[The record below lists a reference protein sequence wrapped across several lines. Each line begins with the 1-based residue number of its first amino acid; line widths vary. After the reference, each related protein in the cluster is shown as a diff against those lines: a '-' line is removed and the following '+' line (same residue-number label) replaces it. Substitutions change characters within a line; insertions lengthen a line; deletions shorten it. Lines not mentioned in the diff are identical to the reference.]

1 MSDLPKLG
9 DRSSA
14 IELISNTLLRL
25 GFIAT
30 PSDIFDDNLT
40 QGIKAFQ
47 QERGL
52 TATGVINEITA
63 RSLEEARFKLGDRVL
78 VFNAAALMRGDDVS
92 NLQDRLIQMGFNCG
106 KVDGVYG
113 ASTEGAV
120 KEFQKSVGI
129 LSDGRCGPAT
139 LISLMRLVKTVS
151 GGAPSALRESV
162 KHSVRS
168 SALANKVI
176 VIDPSWGGEFT
187 GESANGVVESEIVF
201 DLAQRLEGRLIA
213 LGVNVVLTRSANNSP
228 LEKDRIKVANT
239 VSADLVIALKVDS
252 YKNEK
257 ANGVATYFYGRDDK
271 GVRSVVGE
279 RFANLIQREICA
291 RTDLLNCHTHAKSW
305 DLLRLT
311 TAPTVRIDL
320 GYLSNPQDAKRL
332 ATAAF
337 RDQLAEAMIVAIQRL
352 YLSAEDDAKTGTSV
366 SYTHLTLPTN
376 REV

>member
-1 MSDLPKLG
+1 MSDQPKLG
-9 DRSSA
+9 DRSTA

-30 PSDIFDDNLT
+30 PSDIFDEKLT

-52 TATGVINEITA
+52 TATGVINEITS

-78 VFNAAALMRGDDVS
+78 SFNASSIMRGDDVS

-106 KVDGVYG
+106 KVDGVFG
-113 ASTEGAV
+113 ANTERAV

-129 LSDGRCGPAT
+129 SSDGKCGPAT

-151 GGAPSALRESV
+151 GGAPNQLRESV

-168 SALANKVI
+168 PALANKVI

-228 LEKDRIKVANT
+228 LEIDRIKVANS
-239 VSADLVIALKVDS
+239 VNADLVIALKVDS
-252 YKNEK
+252 YKNEN

-291 RTDLLNCHTHAKSW
+291 RTDLLNCQTHAKSW

-311 TAPTVRIDL
+311 IAPTVRIDL
-320 GYLSNPQDAKRL
+320 GYLSSPHDAKRL
-332 ATAAF
+332 AAAAF

-352 YLSAEDDAKTGTSV
+352 YLSAEDDAKTGTLKISD
-366 SYTHLTLPTN
+366 LRRAGLRN
-376 REV
+376 

>member
-168 SALANKVI
+168 PALANKVI

-228 LEKDRIKVANT
+228 LEKDRIKVANA

-352 YLSAEDDAKTGTSV
+352 YLSAEDDAKTGTLKISD
-366 SYTHLTLPTN
+366 LRRAGLRN
-376 REV
+376 

>member
-78 VFNAAALMRGDDVS
+78 VFNAAALMRGDDIS

-113 ASTEGAV
+113 VNTEGAV
-120 KEFQKSVGI
+120 REFQKSVGI
-129 LSDGRCGPAT
+129 LSDGRCGPVT

-168 SALANKVI
+168 PALANKVI
-176 VIDPSWGGEFT
+176 VVDPSWGGEFT

-352 YLSAEDDAKTGTSV
+352 YLSAEDDAKTGTLKISD
-366 SYTHLTLPTN
+366 LRRAGLRN
-376 REV
+376 

>member
-9 DRSSA
+9 DRSGA

-113 ASTEGAV
+113 VNTEGAV
-120 KEFQKSVGI
+120 REFQKSVGI

-168 SALANKVI
+168 PALANKVI

-213 LGVNVVLTRSANNSP
+213 LGVNVVLTRSANSSP

-311 TAPTVRIDL
+311 SAPTVRIDL

-352 YLSAEDDAKTGTSV
+352 YLSAEDDAKTGTLKISD
-366 SYTHLTLPTN
+366 LRRAGLRN
-376 REV
+376 

>member
-1 MSDLPKLG
+1 MSDQPKLG
-9 DRSSA
+9 DRSTA

-25 GFIAT
+25 GFITA
-30 PSDIFDDNLT
+30 PSDIFDEKLT

-78 VFNAAALMRGDDVS
+78 SLNSASIMRGDDVS

-106 KVDGVYG
+106 KVDGIFG
-113 ASTEGAV
+113 ANTERAV

-129 LSDGRCGPAT
+129 TSDGKCGPAT

-151 GGAPSALRESV
+151 GGAPNQLRESV

-168 SALANKVI
+168 PALANKVI

-228 LEKDRIKVANT
+228 LEIDRIKVANS
-239 VSADLVIALKVDS
+239 VNADLVIALKVDS
-252 YKNEK
+252 YKNEN

-291 RTDLLNCHTHAKSW
+291 RTDLLNCQTHAKSW

-311 TAPTVRIDL
+311 IAPTVRIDL
-320 GYLSNPQDAKRL
+320 GYLSSPHDAKRL
-332 ATAAF
+332 AAAAF

-352 YLSAEDDAKTGTSV
+352 YLSAEDDAKTGTLKISD
-366 SYTHLTLPTN
+366 LRRAGLRN
-376 REV
+376 

>member
-113 ASTEGAV
+113 VNTESAV
-120 KEFQKSVGI
+120 REFQKSVGI

-168 SALANKVI
+168 PALANKVI

-352 YLSAEDDAKTGTSV
+352 YLSAEDDAKTGTLKISD
-366 SYTHLTLPTN
+366 LRRAGLRN
-376 REV
+376 

>member
-1 MSDLPKLG
+1 MSDQPKLG
-9 DRSSA
+9 DRSTA

-25 GFIAT
+25 GFITA
-30 PSDIFDDNLT
+30 PSDIFDEKLT

-52 TATGVINEITA
+52 TATGVINEITS

-78 VFNAAALMRGDDVS
+78 SFNSSSVMRGDDVS

-106 KVDGVYG
+106 KVDGVFG
-113 ASTEGAV
+113 ANTERAV
-120 KEFQKSVGI
+120 KECQKSVGI
-129 LSDGRCGPAT
+129 TSDGKCGPAT

-151 GGAPSALRESV
+151 GGAPNQLRESV

-168 SALANKVI
+168 PALANKVI

-228 LEKDRIKVANT
+228 LEIDRIKVANS
-239 VSADLVIALKVDS
+239 VNADLVIALKVDS
-252 YKNEK
+252 YKNEN
-257 ANGVATYFYGRDDK
+257 ANGVATYFYGREDK

-279 RFANLIQREICA
+279 RFANLMQREICA
-291 RTDLLNCHTHAKSW
+291 RTDLLNCQTHAKSW

-311 TAPTVRIDL
+311 VAPTVRIDL
-320 GYLSNPQDAKRL
+320 GYLSNPRDAKRL

-352 YLSAEDDAKTGTSV
+352 YLSAEDDAKTGTLKISD
-366 SYTHLTLPTN
+366 LRRAGLRN
-376 REV
+376 

>member
-1 MSDLPKLG
+1 MSDQPKLG
-9 DRSSA
+9 DRSTA

-25 GFIAT
+25 GFITT
-30 PSDIFDDNLT
+30 PSDIFDEKLT

-78 VFNAAALMRGDDVS
+78 SFNSSSLMRGDDVS

-106 KVDGVYG
+106 KVDGIYG
-113 ASTEGAV
+113 ANTERAV

-129 LSDGRCGPAT
+129 AADGKCGPAT

-151 GGAPSALRESV
+151 GGAPNQLRETV

-168 SALANKVI
+168 PALANKVI

-228 LEKDRIKVANT
+228 LEVDRIKVANS
-239 VSADLVIALKVDS
+239 VNADLVIALKVDS

-311 TAPTVRIDL
+311 IAPTVRIDL
-320 GYLSNPQDAKRL
+320 GYLSNPKDAKRL
-332 ATAAF
+332 AAAAF

-352 YLSAEDDAKTGTSV
+352 YLSAEDDAKTGTLKISD
-366 SYTHLTLPTN
+366 LRRAGLRN
-376 REV
+376 

>member
-1 MSDLPKLG
+1 MSDQLKAG
-9 DRSSA
+9 DRSDA
-14 IELISNTLLRL
+14 IAVIANTLARL
-25 GFIAT
+25 GYHSN
-30 PSDIFDDNLT
+30 PSDLFDENLT
-40 QGIKAFQ
+40 NAIKAFQ

-52 TATGVINEITA
+52 TATGLINEITQ
-63 RSLEEARFKLGDRVL
+63 RTLEEARWRLGDRVL
-78 VFNAAALMRGDDVS
+78 SLQLKSLMRGDDVS
-92 NLQDRLIQMGFNCG
+92 SLQERLIQMGFNCG

-113 ASTEGAV
+113 VNTESAV
-120 KEFQKSVGI
+120 REFQKSVGI

-168 SALANKVI
+168 PALANKVI

-352 YLSAEDDAKTGTSV
+352 YLSAEDDAKTGTLKISD
-366 SYTHLTLPTN
+366 LRRAGLRN
-376 REV
+376 

>member
-1 MSDLPKLG
+1 MSDQPKLG
-9 DRSSA
+9 DRSTA

-25 GFIAT
+25 GFITT
-30 PSDIFDDNLT
+30 PSDIFDEKLT

-78 VFNAAALMRGDDVS
+78 SLNSASIMRGDDVS

-106 KVDGVYG
+106 KVDGIFG
-113 ASTEGAV
+113 ANTERAV

-129 LSDGRCGPAT
+129 TSDGKCGPAT

-151 GGAPSALRESV
+151 GGAPNQLRESV

-168 SALANKVI
+168 PALANKVI

-228 LEKDRIKVANT
+228 LEIDRIKVANS
-239 VSADLVIALKVDS
+239 VNADLVIALKVDS
-252 YKNEK
+252 YKNEN

-291 RTDLLNCHTHAKSW
+291 RTDLLNCQIHAKSW

-311 TAPTVRIDL
+311 IAPTVRIDL
-320 GYLSNPQDAKRL
+320 GYLSNPKDAKRL
-332 ATAAF
+332 AAAAF

-352 YLSAEDDAKTGTSV
+352 YLSAEDDAKTGTLKISD
-366 SYTHLTLPTN
+366 LRRAGLRN
-376 REV
+376 

>member
-9 DRSSA
+9 DRSTA

-30 PSDIFDDNLT
+30 PSDIFDENLT

-63 RSLEEARFKLGDRVL
+63 RSLEEARFKLGDRIL
-78 VFNAAALMRGDDVS
+78 VFNSAALMRGDDVS

-106 KVDGVYG
+106 KVDGIYG
-113 ASTEGAV
+113 AGTESAV

-129 LSDGRCGPAT
+129 LPDGRCGPAT
-139 LISLMRLVKTVS
+139 LIALMRLVKTVS
-151 GGAPSALRESV
+151 GGAPAALRESV

-168 SALANKVI
+168 PALANKVI

-187 GESANGVVESEIVF
+187 GESANGVIESEVVF

-239 VSADLVIALKVDS
+239 VNADLVIALKVDS

-352 YLSAEDDAKTGTSV
+352 YLSADDDAKTGTLKISD
-366 SYTHLTLPTN
+366 LRRAGLRN
-376 REV
+376 

>member
-1 MSDLPKLG
+1 MSDQPKLG
-9 DRSSA
+9 DRSTA

-25 GFIAT
+25 GFITT
-30 PSDIFDDNLT
+30 PSDIFDEKLT

-78 VFNAAALMRGDDVS
+78 SLNSASIMRGDDVS

-106 KVDGVYG
+106 KVDGIFG
-113 ASTEGAV
+113 ANTERAV

-129 LSDGRCGPAT
+129 TSDGKCGPAT

-151 GGAPSALRESV
+151 GGAPNQLRETL

-168 SALANKVI
+168 PALANKVI

-228 LEKDRIKVANT
+228 LEIDRIKVANS
-239 VSADLVIALKVDS
+239 VNADLVIALKVDS
-252 YKNEK
+252 YKNEN

-291 RTDLLNCHTHAKSW
+291 RTDLLNCQTHAKSW

-311 TAPTVRIDL
+311 IAPTVRIDL
-320 GYLSNPQDAKRL
+320 GYLSSPYDAKRL

-352 YLSAEDDAKTGTSV
+352 YLSAEDDAKTGTLKISD
-366 SYTHLTLPTN
+366 LRRAGLRN
-376 REV
+376 